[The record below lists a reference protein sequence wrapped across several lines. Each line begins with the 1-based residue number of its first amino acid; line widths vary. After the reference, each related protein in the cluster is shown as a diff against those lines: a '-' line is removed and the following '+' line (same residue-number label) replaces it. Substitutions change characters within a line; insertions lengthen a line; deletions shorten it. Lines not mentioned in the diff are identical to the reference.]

1 MKWRGKLINNEQIV
15 DIDVLKK
22 QITNHGGLCYGRVV
36 NVVGLGGGNTF
47 GLGEYVYLTHYA
59 DDANGSDTPYHELAH
74 CLGYGHSGNMTYYPA
89 EGGSLQ
95 LYEGLLTAF
104 REQEIT
110 GLFPPFLAYPEE

>member
-1 MKWRGKLINNEQIV
+1 MFSSSLFDEELEKWRGKLINNEQIV

-74 CLGYGHSGNMTYYPA
+74 CLGYGHSGNMTYFRRKA
-89 EGGSLQ
+89 VSLQ
-95 LYEGLLTAF
+95 F
-104 REQEIT
+104 V
-110 GLFPPFLAYPEE
+110 

>member
-1 MKWRGKLINNEQIV
+1 M

-74 CLGYGHSGNMTYYPA
+74 CLGYGHSGEYDVLS
-89 EGGSLQ
+89 GGRRFPYN

>member
-1 MKWRGKLINNEQIV
+1 M
-15 DIDVLKK
+15 DIDVLK
-22 QITNHGGLCYGRVV
+22 TDHESWRVVLWARGV

-89 EGGSLQ
+89 EGGFPTICMKVYSQ
-95 LYEGLLTAF
+95 L
-104 REQEIT
+104 
-110 GLFPPFLAYPEE
+110 P

>member
-1 MKWRGKLINNEQIV
+1 M

-59 DDANGSDTPYHELAH
+59 DDAYGSDTPYHELAH

-89 EGGSLQ
+89 EGGFPTICMKVYSQ
-95 LYEGLLTAF
+95 LSVVNS
-104 REQEIT
+104 RR
-110 GLFPPFLAYPEE
+110 FLHTRRN

>member
-1 MKWRGKLINNEQIV
+1 M

-22 QITNHGGLCYGRVV
+22 QLTNHGGLCYGRVV

-74 CLGYGHSGNMTYYPA
+74 CLGYGHSGNPYN
-89 EGGSLQ
+89 

-110 GLFPPFLAYPEE
+110 GLFPSFLAYPEE

>member
-1 MKWRGKLINNEQIV
+1 MRKYL
-15 DIDVLKK
+15 
-22 QITNHGGLCYGRVV
+22 
-36 NVVGLGGGNTF
+36 

-89 EGGSLQ
+89 EGGFSN

-104 REQEIT
+104 REQEFT
-110 GLFPPFLAYPEE
+110 GLFPPFLHTRRNKNLVENKTCILPRKYIIDDPNWMP